1 MPHECMVRHADRP
14 AASTM
19 IQSGMHE
26 SHMVNP
32 IPVVHVDQLGKL
44 GNRMLQAMAA
54 IAIARRVERCV
65 LSGIDLPEWGISH
78 PTIRAH
84 GERTLRL
91 HSDRLMRLK
100 VDRLIRQQRGGELLR
115 LEIACYA
122 QHFSNFLPAADYRAF
137 FPDTI
142 APDTIRGAG
151 PSQLL
156 INIRGGDILR
166 DAPADY
172 TLLPI
177 EFYAGIIRE
186 TGLDPIFMGQ
196 TEPNPYMD
204 RLRRAF
210 PSATILASQG
220 PMRDFAMIR
229 RSRNIVVSVST
240 FSWLAAWLS
249 HADRIILPL
258 TGFYNPVQSPAMDLI
273 PRDDPRYEF
282 HLFPIN
288 YAVPVERHE
297 PVHRSLI
304 GNWRRIGAP
313 EIDAIRGTTPR
324 VPVDV
329 QKYWEVFDE
338 GFYLS
343 AYAAIAKAVADK
355 HFANGLAHYQR
366 HGMWE
371 QLLPLRFDRI
381 WYGMTYPDAAVE
393 TACGDYVNL
402 LHHYVEA
409 GRAAG
414 YRPAPPPGDPTPPF
428 APQLP

>member
-1 MPHECMVRHADRP
+1 
-14 AASTM
+14 
-19 IQSGMHE
+19 
-26 SHMVNP
+26 MVNP
-32 IPVVHVDQLGKL
+32 FPVVHVQQLGKL

-54 IAIARRVERCV
+54 IAIARRVERCA

-78 PTIRAH
+78 PTIRPG

-91 HSDRLMRLK
+91 HGDRLMRLE
-100 VDRLIRQQRGGELLR
+100 VDRLVRRLRTGEILR

-122 QHFSNFLPAADYRAF
+122 QHLSNFLPTADYRAF
-137 FPDTI
+137 FPDTV
-142 APDTIRGAG
+142 ADVPGAG
-151 PSQLL
+151 PGQLL

-177 EFYAGIIRE
+177 EFYADIIRA
-186 TGLDPIFMGQ
+186 TGLAPVFMGQ
-196 TEPNPYMD
+196 TDPNPYMD

-210 PSATILASQG
+210 PNATILPSQG

-249 HADRIILPL
+249 HAGRIILPL
-258 TGFYNPVQSPAMDLI
+258 SGFYNPAQSPEMDFI
-273 PRDDPRYEF
+273 PLDDPRYEF
-282 HLFPIN
+282 WLFPIN

-297 PVHRSLI
+297 PVHRALI
-304 GNWRRIGAP
+304 GNWRRVTAP
-313 EIDAIRGTTPR
+313 EIDAIRRATPE
-324 VPVDV
+324 VPVNV

-338 GFYLS
+338 AFYLS
-343 AYAAIAKAVADK
+343 AYEGVAKAVAEG

-371 QLLPLRFDRI
+371 QYLPLRFDRV

-393 TACGDYVNL
+393 VGRGKYVDP
-402 LHHYVEA
+402 LHHYVEV

-414 YRPAPPPGDPTPPF
+414 YLPAPPPF
-428 APQLP
+428 APRPP